1 MTVALILLA
10 AVLATTPPA
19 LPQADTLHLE
29 VGSPEVDGRIF
40 PAHAARNTVYIGDST
55 TPVNTWTNELT
66 FGDSAGIRVMRW
78 ATRGT
83 QPNGATWELLQSYDA
98 RTLRPLRWS
107 LTSSAGT
114 EARLWLEGTRVRG
127 TWKGPSD
134 AAPMEVDR
142 TIPRLG
148 FIASASDL
156 VPMAVRLREGLVITA
171 PVWSPQDTAIE
182 DRVFTVLGR
191 ERVTVEGTEVVAWK
205 VEERV
210 RATGALEATWWLS
223 DASPYMVLGETRLPD
238 GRVRRITGVALN

>member
-1 MTVALILLA
+1 MW
-10 AVLATTPPA
+10 PA
-19 LPQADTLHLE
+19 NQ
-29 VGSPEVDGRIF
+29 SQ
-40 PAHAARNTVYIGDST
+40 PA
-55 TPVNTWTNELT
+55 
-66 FGDSAGIRVMRW
+66 
-78 ATRGT
+78 
-83 QPNGATWELLQSYDA
+83 
-98 RTLRPLRWS
+98 
-107 LTSSAGT
+107 
-114 EARLWLEGTRVRG
+114 
-127 TWKGPSD
+127 SD
-134 AAPMEVDR
+134 AAPAEVDR

-223 DASPYMVLGETRLPD
+223 DASPYMVLGETRLPEGGVDDRVIVIVDDVSYTGRTARAAMDELADFGRPRRILLCVLVDRGGRELPIQPDIVGRHVEVPEGGRVEVLVPELD
-238 GRVRRITGVALN
+238 GRLAVELGRTEAG